1 MSQNFHRGLENEYLV
16 PYITF
21 TKDPTGSAISS
32 ATLTVSPALP
42 DGKTTID
49 LTQTF
54 TAFAS
59 NKEYTLTPD
68 TTFEVTLTLDGA
80 AGGTGG
86 GGSPALGGKGGKV
99 TGTVKLEAGTAYKL
113 IIGGQG
119 GLGGRTSGLVG
130 FGGTGGK
137 GDPTG
142 DPDDIEKYAG
152 DGGGLTGIFKT
163 SVIQSNALLIAG
175 GGGGAAGGSSASN
188 VGGVGGGSTGGRGE
202 GNRTGDTGSHGAD
215 GGTQTAGGQDSD
227 YTYDAGNIFWGGVG
241 QFDPTGDP
249 DDLSGGGGGG
259 GYYGGGGAYMMNGT
273 LQAAGGGGGSGFIS
287 ADSTIVTNAGFGVTA
302 NTGPGTVSLTAIAS
316 AGSGVTSL
324 EAVATASTGIGYMKY
339 QWYQDGDTLGG
350 ITTALSGVATSK
362 DISIQF
368 SGSGLSRE
376 VQYQVG
382 ATWVP
387 ENPDLIVSHGKPGV
401 GATGVGLGQ
410 SITGNAPEGEKLSA
424 IGIVTVSPTITVS
437 LNAIDDQPVGYN
449 TSAYNQS
456 RTLSVNATISNG
468 DNGNLAYQWQ
478 NAGTNITGSP
488 NSNSYTFTP
497 GSVGLSTYTCIVSYP
512 TDSLVS
518 SVTSDTISD
527 NSVDTTQTIRLE
539 FYPAG
544 AEKSSSSSAYSVYST
559 EVNLYDHPNGLK
571 IDMDYMRSI
580 TTSRNTSTYA
590 WDNYYNVS
598 FYAKDDD
605 ISVDLEIAGATG
617 IDDNGGVNRGGYGGW
632 MVLQGTMTQNKEFV
646 GIAATG
652 KVNTQR
658 PATAVYQM
666 GTVIG
671 ISGNGGGGD
680 NAGRGGDGGADGPGE
695 NSSGG
700 TAGGVY
706 YQPNSLATE
715 GFLPPSGVFAA
726 GRASRCPKGSS
737 YYQNRYGACETF
749 EGNIRDPDGVDYPE
763 GAGDQLSID
772 RGFKMTNDY
781 LINGEQTS
789 NPLATGKGGSGAM
802 GGNGHPGN
810 GGGGGSGYYGGNWTK
825 LASVRGGNDGASRT
839 FTYGT
844 GLTQTVTTDGTNGY
858 IRIFGRGGSTGNNPL
873 ISNKTARIVWVTES
887 SGYYPGTTTQRHR
900 GLHLDLT
907 DWATTEEVLI
917 RGTVVV
923 ANYENFLTLY
933 LVEGSPH
940 LLNYY
945 IREDCDTNRHTPV
958 TLDFILNDNSGT
970 VDTWLAGGNYYQF
983 RTHDHTAGSSGV
995 YQGGDD
1001 QGGGAGI
1008 ASGGEWDITVHGNG
1022 PSAGDNNTGD
1032 YADMRAQFSVQG
1044 ER

>member
-1 MSQNFHRGLENEYLV
+1 MSQNYSRGLENEYLV

-54 TAFAS
+54 TTFAS

-99 TGTVKLEAGTAYKL
+99 TGTVKLEAGNDYKL

-130 FGGTGGK
+130 YGGTGGA

-142 DPDDIEKYAG
+142 DADDLEKYAG

-163 SVIQSNALLIAG
+163 SVIKSNALLIAG

-202 GNRTGDTGSHGAD
+202 GNRTGTSGSHGAD
-215 GGTQTAGGQDSD
+215 GGTQLAGGGKQDST

-287 ADSTIVTNAGFGVTA
+287 ADTTIVSNAGFGVTA
-302 NTGPGTVSLTAIAS
+302 NTGAGTVSLTAIAS
-316 AGSGVTSL
+316 AGSGVTAL
-324 EAVATASTGIGYMKY
+324 EAVATASTGIGYMEY
-339 QWYQDGDTLGG
+339 QWYEDGDALGG

-368 SGSGLSRE
+368 SGDGLSRE

-387 ENPDLIVSHGKPGV
+387 ENPPLIVSHGTPGV

-424 IGIVTVSPTITVS
+424 IGIVTVSPSITVV
-437 LNAIDDQPVGYN
+437 LDDTNGQPIGYN
-449 TSAYNQS
+449 TSAYNQP
-456 RTLSVNATISNG
+456 RNISVTDSISNG
-468 DNGNLAYQWQ
+468 DSANLAYQWY
-478 NAGTNITGSP
+478 NAEGPSAVAGANASA
-488 NSNSYTFTP
+488 YEFTP
-497 GSVGLSTYTCIVSYP
+497 GYVGINTYYCIVSYP
-512 TDSLVS
+512 SDPLVPA
-518 SVTSDTISD
+518 VTSDSLTD
-527 NSVDTTQTIRLE
+527 NATDTTQTIRLE
-539 FYPAG
+539 FFPAG
-544 AEKSSSSSAYSVYST
+544 GELSSSSSTYKVYST
-559 EVNLYDHPNGLK
+559 EVNLSNHPNGLK
-571 IDMDYMRSI
+571 IDQDYARSI
-580 TTSRNTSTYA
+580 ITSQNTSIYA

-605 ISVDLEIAGATG
+605 LTVDLELAGANG
-617 IDDNGGVNRGGYGGW
+617 IDDDGGVNRGGYGGW
-632 MVLQGTMTQNKEFV
+632 MVLQGTLGHNKEFV
-646 GIAATG
+646 GVAATG
-652 KVNTQR
+652 KNNDQK
-658 PATAVYQM
+658 PATAVYQL
-666 GTVIG
+666 GSVIG

-680 NAGRGGDGGADGPGE
+680 NAGRGGDGGADSSGE
-695 NSSGG
+695 NSGGG

-706 YQPNSLATE
+706 YQPNTLSVE
-715 GFLPPSGVFAA
+715 GFLAPSGVFAA

-737 YYQNRYGACETF
+737 WYQNRYGACETF
-749 EGNIRDPDGVDYPE
+749 TTNLMDPDGVDYPE
-763 GAGDQLSID
+763 GAGDQLTID
-772 RGFKMTNDY
+772 RGFKMTNHH

-789 NPLATGKGGSGAM
+789 NPLATGKGGSGVM
-802 GGNGHPGN
+802 GGNGHPGA

-825 LASVRGGNDGASRT
+825 LAGVRGGNNGASRSWD
-839 FTYGT
+839 YGT
-844 GLTQTVTTDGTNGY
+844 NLSQTVTTDGKDGY
-858 IRIFGRGGSTGNNPL
+858 IRIFGRGGSTGNNPIITNKVASIRRNPSEL
-873 ISNKTARIVWVTES
+873 SNKN
-887 SGYYPGTTTQRHR
+887 
-900 GLHLDLT
+900 GLWLDLT
-907 DWATTEEVLI
+907 DWDSDEEVLI
-917 RGTVVV
+917 RGTVT
-923 ANYENFLTLY
+923 NNSSGNFISMYLTDWGGFEYNLRGDSDTARGGVGTTRLTLN
-933 LVEGSPH
+933 E
-940 LLNYY
+940 
-945 IREDCDTNRHTPV
+945 
-958 TLDFILNDNSGT
+958 NSGT
-970 VDTWLAGGNYYQF
+970 VDAWLSGGSDAYYLF
-983 RTHDHTAGSSGV
+983 RSHDHSANSSGI
-995 YQGGDD
+995 YKGGEH
-1001 QGGGAGI
+1001 QGGGAGT
-1008 ASGGEWDITVHGNG
+1008 ATGGEWDITVHDAG
-1022 PSAGDNNTGD
+1022 PSSGDNNTGGS
-1032 YADMRAQFSVQG
+1032 ADMRAQFSVQG

>member
-1 MSQNFHRGLENEYLV
+1 MSQNYNRGLENEYLV

-42 DGKTTID
+42 DGTTTID

-68 TTFEVTLTLDGA
+68 TTFQVTLTLDGA

-99 TGTVKLEAGTAYKL
+99 TGTVLLESGTAYKL

-163 SVIQSNALLIAG
+163 SVTQANALLIAG
-175 GGGGAAGGSSASN
+175 GGGGGAGGLSASN

-202 GNRTGDTGSHGAD
+202 GNRTGDTGAHGAD

-249 DDLSGGGGGG
+249 DDLAGGGGGG
-259 GYYGGGGAYMMNGT
+259 GYYGGGGAYMMNGGW
-273 LQAAGGGGGSGFIS
+273 QAAGGGGGSGFIS
-287 ADSTIVTNAGFGVTA
+287 VDSTIVTNAGFGVTA
-302 NTGPGTVSLTAIAS
+302 NTGAGTVSLTAIAS

-324 EAVATASTGIGYMKY
+324 EAIATASTGNGYMKY
-339 QWYQDGDTLGG
+339 QWYQDGSTLGG
-350 ITTALSGVATSK
+350 ITTAYSGVATSK

-368 SGSGLSRE
+368 SGGGLSRE

-387 ENPDLIVSHGKPGV
+387 ENPPLIVSHGTPGV

-424 IGIVTVSPTITVS
+424 IGIVTVSPTITVT
-437 LNAIDDQPVGYN
+437 LDDVNGQPIGYN
-449 TSAYNQS
+449 TSAYNQPRNIS
-456 RTLSVNATISNG
+456 ITDSISNG
-468 DNGNLAYQWQ
+468 DNGNLAYQWY
-478 NAGTNITGSP
+478 NSSGPTAIAGATASA
-488 NSNSYTFTP
+488 YTFTP
-497 GSVGLSTYTCIVSYP
+497 GYVGVNTYYCVVSYP
-512 TDSLVS
+512 RDTLVP
-518 SVTSDTISD
+518 SVTSDTLTD
-527 NSVDTTQTIRLE
+527 NATDTTQTIRLE

-544 AEKSSSSSAYSVYST
+544 AESTTSSSTYKVYST
-559 EVNLYDHPNGLK
+559 EVNLADHPNGLK
-571 IDMDYMRSI
+571 IDMDYARSI
-580 TTSRNTSTYA
+580 ITSQNTSMYA
-590 WDNYYNVS
+590 WENYYNVS
-598 FYAKDDD
+598 FYAKNDDLT
-605 ISVDLEIAGATG
+605 VDLEIAGANG
-617 IDDNGGVNRGGYGGW
+617 IDDNGGVHRGGYGGW
-632 MVLQGTMTQNKEFV
+632 MVLQGTMGQNKEFI

-658 PATAVYQM
+658 PATAVYQL
-666 GTVIG
+666 GSAIAIV
-671 ISGNGGGGD
+671 GNGGGGD
-680 NAGRGGDGGADGPGE
+680 NAGRGGDGGADGAGE
-695 NSSGG
+695 NSGGG

-706 YQPNSLATE
+706 YQPNTLATE
-715 GFLPPSGVFAA
+715 GFLPPSGVLAA

-737 YYQNRYGACETF
+737 YFQNRYGACETF
-749 EGNIRDPDGVDYPE
+749 NTNIMDPDGIDYPE
-763 GAGDQLSID
+763 GAGDQLTIN
-772 RGFKMTNDY
+772 RGFKMTNHY

-789 NPLATGKGGSGAM
+789 NPLASGKGGSGVM
-802 GGNGHPGN
+802 GGNGNADN

-825 LASVRGGNDGASRT
+825 KASVRGGNDGASRSW
-839 FTYGT
+839 TYGT
-844 GLTQTVTTDGTNGY
+844 NLTQTVTTDGKNGY
-858 IRIFGRGGSTGNNPL
+858 IRIFGRGGSTGNNP
-873 ISNKTARIVWVTES
+873 TVTPDEAS
-887 SGYYPGTTTQRHR
+887 
-900 GLHLDLT
+900 
-907 DWATTEEVLI
+907 I
-917 RGTVVV
+917 FRGTHQGQQGLWFDLREFSSTQDILIWHNVTSNNSG
-923 ANYENFLTLY
+923 NYLALY
-933 LVEGSPH
+933 LTGSYSYSYPLRGDSDTYHGNDGAH
-940 LLNYY
+940 LLTTFS
-945 IREDCDTNRHTPV
+945 D
-958 TLDFILNDNSGT
+958 SG
-970 VDTWLAGGNYYQF
+970 GGNSWLQGGRAYQF
-983 RTHDHTAGSSGV
+983 RTHDFSSNSSGV
-995 YQGGDD
+995 YMGGED
-1001 QGGGAGI
+1001 QGGTAGI
-1008 ASGGEWDITVHGNG
+1008 ASGGMWDITVHANQ
-1022 PSAGDNNTGD
+1022 PSNGDNNEGGN
-1032 YADMRAQFSVQG
+1032 ADLRVQFAILDARRSN
-1044 ER
+1044 